1 MKDDNEKKQGG
12 SSDIDPKMLARIQS
26 LRLMDDDFMTVVF
39 SSDKKLTEL
48 LLKILLSRD
57 DLRVQSV
64 MTQQEKHNIFGRSVR
79 LDILAVDE
87 NGAQYNIE
95 IQRADKGASERRA
108 RYNQAM
114 IDSHTLKSGEDFAAL
129 PETYI
134 IFITEND
141 YYGEGEAVYT
151 VKQCIETKSGKV
163 LTFDDGTHKIYVN
176 GSYRGEDAIGKL
188 MHDFSTPNADEMNY
202 KEIADTVRF
211 HKQQEGGTRTMCR
224 VFEEYGNERA
234 AEARAAAMAETR
246 NEFVEDLL
254 RQNKLTNEE
263 IAAVAKVPLEQVK
276 QIAERI
282 AAPAMA

>member
-57 DLRVQSV
+57 DLRVKSV

-141 YYGEGEAVYT
+141 YFKKGRAIYEVEKRIKGEVDLA
-151 VKQCIETKSGKV
+151 
-163 LTFDDGTHKIYVN
+163 FDDGVHTIYVN

-188 MHDFSTPNADEMNY
+188 MHDFATPNADEMNY
-202 KEIADTVRF
+202 KEIAETVRF
-211 HKQQEGGTRTMCR
+211 HKQEEGGTTTMCR
-224 VFEEYGNERA
+224 VFEEYGEEVR
-234 AEARAAAMAETR
+234 AEAIAER
-246 NEFVEDLL
+246 NIEFVEDLL

-263 IAAVAKVPLEQVK
+263 ISAVAKVPLEQV
-276 QIAERI
+276 QQLAEKL
-282 AAPAMA
+282 AASVMA